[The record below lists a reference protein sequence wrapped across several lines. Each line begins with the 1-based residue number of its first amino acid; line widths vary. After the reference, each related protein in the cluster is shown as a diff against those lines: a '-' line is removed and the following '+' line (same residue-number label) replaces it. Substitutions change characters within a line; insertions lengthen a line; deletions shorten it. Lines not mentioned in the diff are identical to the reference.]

1 MASGVF
7 DIIHLGHIHYL
18 RESKKLGDVL
28 VVVVARDST
37 AEKRGK
43 APIFNEDMRLKLVS
57 ELKPVDEAILGHQ
70 GDMFRTVAEVKPDII
85 TLGHD
90 QNFDPQ
96 YIKQRCDVL
105 GLDVKVQRISK
116 YTSEQFESSSEV
128 RKKLLEIIEGSL

>member
-18 RESKKLGDVL
+18 RESRKLGDYL

-57 ELKPVDEAILGHQ
+57 ELKPVDEAVLGHH
-70 GDMFRTVAEVKPDII
+70 GDIFQTVAEVKPDII

-96 YIKQRCDVL
+96 YIKQRCDEM
-105 GLDVKVQRISK
+105 GLEVKVQRISK

>member
-1 MASGVF
+1 MG
-7 DIIHLGHIHYL
+7 DI
-18 RESKKLGDVL
+18 L

-57 ELKPVDEAILGHQ
+57 ELKPVDEAVLGHH
-70 GDMFRTVAEVKPDII
+70 GDIFRTVAEVKPDII

-90 QNFDPQ
+90 QNFDPE
-96 YIKQRCDVL
+96 YIKQRCDEM
-105 GLDVKVQRISK
+105 GLEVKVQRISK